1 MNNIPESFDQLNL
14 DFSKFI
20 RELQGKKAYLSI
32 FLLVDQFIS
41 ITKIFGLSSDEYFY
55 YQKKY
60 RLSELSSKDLTQTEI
75 VMYLKEM
82 IERLEKIT
90 GKTFK
95 AEQLKKASTEDWEN
109 DSDFTDLQKL
119 KDDIS
124 QYPELVEIFKE
135 TIVNISETSRE
146 NLKKPPKV
154 KQIKKSQNGTT
165 LVQPKQIQNSQP
177 SQISQKSYT
186 LTPIP
191 KRSTS
196 NSNLLQ
202 SNETMDKTDDWVEW
216 SSEKSPIKLSGGS
229 QNEIFESNH
238 NKNIKLNK
246 DDPDLM
252 NILSDFDQK
261 NKNPINSG
269 NSVVSLEDLAFK
281 KKVPDF
287 KDEDDH

>member
-20 RELQGKKAYLSI
+20 RELQQKKANLSV

-41 ITKIFGLSSDEYFY
+41 ITKIFALSSDEYTY
-55 YQKKY
+55 YQNKY
-60 RLSELSSKDLTQTEI
+60 RSSELSSKDLTQTEI
-75 VMYLKEM
+75 VMYLKEI

-95 AEQLKKASTEDWEN
+95 AEQLKKTSSEGWEDE
-109 DSDFTDLQKL
+109 SDFTELQKL

-124 QYPELVEIFKE
+124 QFPDLIEIFKE

-154 KQIKKSQNGTT
+154 KQIPKSQNDNKHAKD
-165 LVQPKQIQNSQP
+165 KQTQKSQNSHFSP
-177 SQISQKSYT
+177 ESYT

-191 KRSTS
+191 KRPSS
-196 NSNLLQ
+196 
-202 SNETMDKTDDWVEW
+202 EKTDDWVEW
-216 SSEKSPIKLSGGS
+216 SSQDPQINRPESS
-229 QNEIFESNH
+229 QNETVKQINNT
-238 NKNIKLNK
+238 NKKVSK

-261 NKNPINSG
+261 NKGSN

-281 KKVPDF
+281 KKVPNF
-287 KDEDDH
+287 EKKKDN

>member
-1 MNNIPESFDQLNL
+1 MSNIPDSFDQLNL

-20 RELQGKKAYLSI
+20 RELQQKKAHLSI
-32 FLLVDQFIS
+32 FLLVDQFKS
-41 ITKIFGLSSDEYFY
+41 ITKIFGLSSDEYTYF
-55 YQKKY
+55 QTKY
-60 RLSELSSKDLTQTEI
+60 RSSELSNKDLTQTEI

-95 AEQLKKASTEDWEN
+95 AEQLKKTASENWEDE
-109 DSDFTDLQKL
+109 SDFTELQKL

-124 QYPELVEIFKE
+124 QYPDLVDIFKE

-146 NLKKPPKV
+146 NLKKPPKAIP
-154 KQIKKSQNGTT
+154 IKKPQNTSK
-165 LVQPKQIQNSQP
+165 LVKPKQIQNSHP
-177 SQISQKSYT
+177 SQMSQKSYT

-196 NSNLLQ
+196 TDDLQ
-202 SNETMDKTDDWVEW
+202 PPDEDKDKTDDWVEW
-216 SSEKSPIKLSGGS
+216 SSETSQIKLSEGS
-229 QNEIFESNH
+229 QNETIKPY
-238 NKNIKLNK
+238 NKKNKKVNK

-261 NKNPINSG
+261 NKNTG

-281 KKVPDF
+281 KKVPNF
-287 KDEDDH
+287 KDEDDI